1 MLSTLRSSHGLQRFM
16 LLLGLGL
23 VLAFLL
29 IAIFAP
35 WIAPYD
41 FNADRAG
48 GQVFGRQQDRQ
59 PSTGSARPS
68 AAPTCCHASSTALA
82 PQ

>member
-16 LLLGLGL
+16 LLLGVGL

-35 WIAPYD
+35 WIA
-41 FNADRAG
+41 
-48 GQVFGRQQDRQ
+48 
-59 PSTGSARPS
+59 
-68 AAPTCCHASSTALA
+68 SSLM
-82 PQ
+82 